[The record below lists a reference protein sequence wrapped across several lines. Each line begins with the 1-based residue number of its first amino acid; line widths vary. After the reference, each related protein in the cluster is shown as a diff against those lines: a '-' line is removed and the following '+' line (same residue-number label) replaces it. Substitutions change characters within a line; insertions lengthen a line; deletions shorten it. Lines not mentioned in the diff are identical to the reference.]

1 MENLTT
7 PQPNIPNKPSDVTT
21 QDFALSQLGQQLKFP
36 LDYVTIELLKQAIG
50 ATQAFPI
57 GSIYI
62 AVVATNP
69 SSLLGYGTWTA
80 FATGRTLV
88 GIDIGDASF
97 DVVEETGGSK
107 THTLTVGE
115 IPSHTHGANN
125 GGNSNG
131 AWAST
136 AGNSYGS
143 VSDATGGGGAH
154 NNLQPYIVTYMWKR
168 TA

>member
-21 QDFALSQLGQQLKFP
+21 QDFSLPQLGQQLKFP
-36 LDYVTIELLKQAIG
+36 LDYVTVELLRQAIG

-88 GIDIGDASF
+88 GIDTGDASF
-97 DVVEETGGSK
+97 DVIEETGGSK

-115 IPSHTHGANN
+115 IPSHTHD
-125 GGNSNG
+125 GNSSPG
-131 AWAST
+131 GSFAWGTT
-136 AGNSYGS
+136 AGSSASSTTG
-143 VSDATGGGGAH
+143 ATGGGGSH